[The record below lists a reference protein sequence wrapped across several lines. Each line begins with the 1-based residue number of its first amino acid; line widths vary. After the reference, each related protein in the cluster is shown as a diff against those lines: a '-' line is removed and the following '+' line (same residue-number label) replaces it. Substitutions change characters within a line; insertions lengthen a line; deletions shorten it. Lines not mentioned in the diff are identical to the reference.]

1 MCPNIKVTSIIRR
14 IYMPTHKLP
23 RAKFFSNP
31 FVSGYS
37 DIDKE
42 NSNLFIGAS
51 EKPDDIRFGSN
62 DLPEYIFCICNLIP
76 KSEFNPV
83 NVCSRYKEN
92 QDSSEESLMEFNI
105 YSGEHINMKGF
116 VSEIAVECTD
126 IFQSASYDCIP
137 KHWVDFIQENKI
149 IYNKKFMLQPIDFEI
164 ESFFNENLEV
174 TDISHYKSKAHF
186 FAGSYYKGI
195 AISDIQQYMFFLR
208 ANIYGEK
215 FINIISSKEILNSNS
230 IPPADE
236 IRFENLSTLQDDIS
250 SGKIMLEFPDNV
262 RYKSIDIKKETLTFD
277 ICKIIFKKSQSE

>member
-1 MCPNIKVTSIIRR
+1 
-14 IYMPTHKLP
+14 MPIHKLP
-23 RAKFFSNP
+23 KAKFFSNP

-51 EKPDDIRFGSN
+51 EKPDDICFASN
-62 DLPEYIFCICNLIP
+62 DLPEYILCICNLIP
-76 KSEFNPV
+76 KAEFNPV

-116 VSEIAVECTD
+116 VSELAVECIE
-126 IFQSASYDCIP
+126 IFQNASYDNIP
-137 KHWVDFIQENKI
+137 QNRFDFIQENKI
-149 IYNKKFMLQPIDFEI
+149 IYNKKFMLQPTDLEI

-174 TDISHYKSKAHF
+174 SDISHYKSKAHF

-208 ANIYGEK
+208 ANVYGEK

-230 IPPADE
+230 VPPTDE
-236 IRFENLSTLQDDIS
+236 IRLENLSTLQDDIS
-250 SGKIMLEFPDNV
+250 TGKIVLEFPDGAV
-262 RYKSIDIKKETLTFD
+262 YKSIDIKKETLTSD
-277 ICKIIFKKSQSE
+277 ICKIIFKRVHSE